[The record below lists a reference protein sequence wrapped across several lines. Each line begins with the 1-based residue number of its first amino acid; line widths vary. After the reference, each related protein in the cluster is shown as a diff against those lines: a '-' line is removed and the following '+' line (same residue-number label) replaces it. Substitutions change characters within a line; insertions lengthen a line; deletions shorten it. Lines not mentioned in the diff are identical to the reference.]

1 VLFGNKTYVAP
12 NGNLLE
18 YYYIILKS
26 IRRGYRTYSINFA
39 RNQRKNIAQFP
50 QYNETDASI
59 TAGGALLRDRPKVY
73 ALSHSESIRNVLCF
87 VKQETLVEKKCRSV
101 IKQRDRMA
109 ALLVSVM
116 K

>member
-12 NGNLLE
+12 NGNLLK

-39 RNQRKNIAQFP
+39 RNQRKSIAPVP
-50 QYNETDASI
+50 QYDETDAS
-59 TAGGALLRDRPKVY
+59 TQASGTLLWDRPKVCV
-73 ALSHSESIRNVLCF
+73 LNRSESIWNVLCF
-87 VKQETLVEKKCRSV
+87 VKQETLVEKECRSV